1 MKKEARQPRKKMY
14 GRLELRGR
22 RGRWRKA
29 VSVKCEEESERE
41 DLTKLFEGV
50 RLLR

>member
-22 RGRWRKA
+22 RRKA